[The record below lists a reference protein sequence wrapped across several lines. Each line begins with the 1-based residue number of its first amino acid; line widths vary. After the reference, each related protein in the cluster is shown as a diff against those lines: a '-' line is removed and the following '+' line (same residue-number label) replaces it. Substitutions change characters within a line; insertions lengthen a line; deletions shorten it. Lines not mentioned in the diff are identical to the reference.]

1 MKKNKLVSVV
11 VQAYNSADTITRTL
25 ESVKAQDYQNIELI
39 VTDDKSADHTIEVVT
54 AWIEENQERFCKT
67 QLVTTEVNTG
77 IPGSNN
83 RALRHV
89 TGEYVEF
96 LAADDCMSPDA
107 ISAYVAYCEAHP
119 NTIPVARV
127 KLFSDDA
134 DCDFSSVAAYCER
147 CYEFALLS
155 QKNEYRQLLIQ
166 NRIAA
171 PAAAFYPVKILHAL
185 RGFDEAY
192 RWMEDY
198 PLNVKLLKKG
208 YRFGLLDKEL
218 IYYRISG
225 GSITGKSTASLKL
238 TEAKMFFREKLWYM
252 IGNGMGWEAVKQ
264 SKSWIKILLKRG
276 K

>member
-11 VQAYNSADTITRTL
+11 VQAYNSADTIIRTL
-25 ESVKAQDYQNIELI
+25 ESVKAQDYQKIELI
-39 VTDDKSADHTIEVVT
+39 VTDDKSTDHTIEVVA
-54 AWIEENQERFCKT
+54 AWIEKNQERFYKA

-89 TGEYVEF
+89 TGAYVEF

-107 ISAYVAYCEAHP
+107 VSAYVTYCEAHP
-119 NTIPVARV
+119 NTIPIARV

-155 QKNEYRQLLIQ
+155 QKNQYRQLLIQ
-166 NRIAA
+166 NRIVA
-171 PAAAFYPVKILHAL
+171 PAAAFYPVNILHAL
-185 RGFDEAY
+185 KGFDEAY

-198 PLNVKLLKKG
+198 PLNVKLLKRG
-208 YRFGLLDKEL
+208 YRFGLLNKEL

-225 GSITGKSTASLKL
+225 GSITGKSSVPLKL
-238 TEAKMFFREKLWYM
+238 TEAKMFF
-252 IGNGMGWEAVKQ
+252 
-264 SKSWIKILLKRG
+264 
-276 K
+276 

>member
-67 QLVTTEVNTG
+67 QLVTTKVNTG

-134 DCDFSSVAAYCER
+134 DCDFSSVSAYCER

-155 QKNEYRQLLIQ
+155 QKNQYRQLLIQ

-198 PLNVKLLKKG
+198 PLNVKLLKRG

-225 GSITGKSTASLKL
+225 GSITGKSTAPLKL